1 SLAEHLPFIQAY
13 IAAGSTVVVM
23 IWIYAWAVLR
33 SFWKG
38 LWVFITLGGLYYLL
52 FMILQMEDYALLAG
66 TGLLVFATL
75 MMMFATRRVRA

>member
-1 SLAEHLPFIQAY
+1 
-13 IAAGSTVVVM
+13 M

-33 SFWKG
+33 NFWKG
-38 LWVFITLGGLYYLL
+38 LFILLMLGGLYYLL

-75 MMMFATRRVRA
+75 MLMFVTRNSRLS